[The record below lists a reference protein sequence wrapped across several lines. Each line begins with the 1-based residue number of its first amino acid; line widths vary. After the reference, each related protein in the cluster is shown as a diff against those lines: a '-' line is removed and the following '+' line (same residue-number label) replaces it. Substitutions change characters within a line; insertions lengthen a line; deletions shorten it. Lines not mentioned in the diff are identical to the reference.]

1 MNEPL
6 DTADSTFPVITLAPS
21 YIAPVKGPDPRE
33 AKFGNLFGGDKDQ
46 RSTVTTNSDSF
57 NSTVANTTSNSVGD
71 SSIAI
76 GAPGGGANDTVA
88 LVVGGIAL
96 LGAIYLF
103 TRK

>member
-1 MNEPL
+1 MNQPL

-21 YIAPVKGPDPRE
+21 FIAPVKGPDPRE
-33 AKFGNLFGGDKDQ
+33 AKFLDAFKTTKQ
-46 RSTVTTNSDSF
+46 TTVNTSNADSF

-71 SSIAI
+71 SSISI

-88 LVVGGIAL
+88 LVVGGVAL

>member
-6 DTADSTFPVITLAPS
+6 DTADRTFPVITLSPT
-21 YIAPVKGPDPRE
+21 YIAPVKGPAPRE
-33 AKFGNLFGGDKDQ
+33 AKAFNLIGGDKDQ

-57 NSTVANTTSNSVGD
+57 NSTVANTTSNAVGD
-71 SSIAI
+71 SSLSV
-76 GAPGGGANDTVA
+76 GGSGGGANDTVA

-103 TRK
+103 TRN

>member
-1 MNEPL
+1 MNQPL
-6 DTADSTFPVITLAPS
+6 DTADSTFPVITLSPTF
-21 YIAPVKGPDPRE
+21 IAPVKGPAPRE
-33 AKFGNLFGGDKDQ
+33 AKGFLGVDVKKQ
-46 RSTVTTNSDSF
+46 STTNTSNADSF

-71 SSIAI
+71 SSISI

-96 LGAIYLF
+96 LGALYLF

>member
-21 YIAPVKGPDPRE
+21 YIAPGKGPNPRE
-33 AKFGNLFGGDKDQ
+33 AKFNFFTRKEQ
-46 RSTVTTNSDSF
+46 TTVNTSNADSF

-71 SSIAI
+71 SSISI
-76 GAPGGGANDTVA
+76 GSPSGGANDTVA

-96 LGAIYLF
+96 LGALYLF
-103 TRK
+103 TRN

>member
-1 MNEPL
+1 MKQPL
-6 DTADSTFPVITLAPS
+6 DTADSTFPVITLAPTF
-21 YIAPVKGPDPRE
+21 IAPVKGPDPRE
-33 AKFGNLFGGDKDQ
+33 AKFLDAFKTTSQ
-46 RSTVTTNSDSF
+46 ATTNTSNADSF

-71 SSIAI
+71 SSISI

-103 TRK
+103 TRQ